1 MEITD
6 EEILNYFSKT
16 LSVLT
21 EYKITSSLNNIFP
34 MPLFH
39 GTDKKVLHLD
49 NKEISKIKKNNKISL
64 LTLFNLLMINHF
76 NPFSDDFS
84 VKSPLDP
91 NKEIKKQKAKE
102 FEKKGELLFGQE
114 VYWNIVHAIE
124 HASSIAKEN
133 KTLWNY
139 DYFFVTSGLRRAH
152 SYATKSAWYGKLG
165 YFTHWLYVAVKELN
179 ISLTNITE
187 EEREAIEFIESI
199 FNNVSEPIILCINN
213 LKIEDL
219 KDEDGKSTTLVFS
232 TQNSYR
238 VLKDMDIHSYP
249 YMEISTHTAYDID
262 EKLEQFYQSLRII
275 RSESF

>member
-1 MEITD
+1 M
-6 EEILNYFSKT
+6 
-16 LSVLT
+16 
-21 EYKITSSLNNIFP
+21 
-34 MPLFH
+34 
-39 GTDKKVLHLD
+39 
-49 NKEISKIKKNNKISL
+49 
-64 LTLFNLLMINHF
+64 
-76 NPFSDDFS
+76 
-84 VKSPLDP
+84 
-91 NKEIKKQKAKE
+91 
-102 FEKKGELLFGQE
+102 
-114 VYWNIVHAIE
+114 
-124 HASSIAKEN
+124 
-133 KTLWNY
+133 
-139 DYFFVTSGLRRAH
+139 
-152 SYATKSAWYGKLG
+152 G